1 MLLFI
6 VAFFLTLVAI
16 YIFGKIGVKFE
27 LLDKPSGQLKPHE
40 SPTPYT
46 GGMAIL
52 AGITPALF
60 RTSPI
65 LFAISGMWLV
75 GFLDD
80 RFGLPPLVRLFL
92 QLITGFYLS
101 YFVFNH
107 PLLNALLLSFLFAVI
122 INAYNMID
130 GMDGICGV
138 ISFVSSMALI
148 VGGLTDN
155 IYVVFSAA
163 ILAFIFFNFPPAR
176 IFLGDQGSYIVGTV
190 FGIALIQTYTGS
202 NFSLVIAVIWL
213 PVIDL
218 IFGFARRVK
227 AKKSPFSGDR
237 DHFYDKLYRLLDN
250 SKRATVLV
258 ASLMALVYSFS
269 AIFFSG
275 YLLYGFLIV
284 LSVIQAFS
292 LKSLKST

>member
-6 VAFFLTLVAI
+6 IAFFLTLVSI
-16 YIFGKIGVKFE
+16 YIFGKIGIRFD
-27 LLDKPSGQLKPHE
+27 LMDKPAGQLKPHE
-40 SPTPYT
+40 RPIPYT

-60 RTSPI
+60 YTSPI
-65 LFAISGMWLV
+65 LFAVSGMWLV

-80 RFGLPPLVRLFL
+80 RFGLPPSVRLIL
-92 QLITGFYLS
+92 QLVTGFYLS
-101 YFVFNH
+101 FFVFNH
-107 PLLNALLLSFLFAVI
+107 TILSSFILAFMFAAI

-138 ISFVSSMALI
+138 ISFVSSLALI

-155 IYVVFSAA
+155 IYIAFSAA

-190 FGIALIQTYTGS
+190 FGIALIQTYAGS
-202 NFSLVIAVIWL
+202 NFSLVVAVLWL
-213 PVIDL
+213 PVLDL
-218 IFGFARRVK
+218 ILGFIRRIK
-227 AKKSPFSGDR
+227 SGKSPFSGDR
-237 DHFYDKLYRLLDN
+237 DHFYDKLYRLLGN
-250 SKRATVLV
+250 NKRATVLV

-275 YLLYGFLIV
+275 YVLYGFLIV
-284 LSVIQAFS
+284 LSIIQTFS

>member
-6 VAFFLTLVAI
+6 VAFFLTLAAI
-16 YIFGKIGVKFE
+16 YIFGKIGIKYD
-27 LLDKPSGQLKPHE
+27 LMDKPAGQLKPHE
-40 SPTPYT
+40 RPVPYT
-46 GGMAIL
+46 GGMAVL

-60 RTSPI
+60 YTSPI
-65 LFAISGMWLV
+65 LFAVSGMWLV

-80 RFGLPPLVRLFL
+80 RFGIPPMVRLIL
-92 QLITGFYLS
+92 QLATGFYLS
-101 YFVFNH
+101 FFVFNH
-107 PLLNALLLSFLFAVI
+107 SILSSLILAFMFAVI

-130 GMDGICGV
+130 GMDGICGG
-138 ISFVSSMALI
+138 ITFVSSLALI

-155 IYVVFSAA
+155 IYIVFSAA

-190 FGIALIQTYTGS
+190 FGIALIQTYHGQHL
-202 NFSLVIAVIWL
+202 SLVIAVIWL
-213 PVIDL
+213 PVLDL
-218 IFGFARRVK
+218 ILGFIRRVK
-227 AKKSPFSGDR
+227 AGKSPISGDR

-275 YLLYGFLIV
+275 HVLYGFLIV
-284 LSVIQAFS
+284 LSIIQAFS

>member
-6 VAFFLTLVAI
+6 VAFFITLAAI
-16 YIFGKIGVKFE
+16 YIFGNIGIKFD
-27 LLDKPSGQLKPHE
+27 LMDKPSGELKPHE
-40 SPTPYT
+40 RPIPYT
-46 GGMAIL
+46 GGMAVL

-60 RTSPI
+60 YTSPI
-65 LFAISGMWLV
+65 LFAVSGMWLV
-75 GFLDD
+75 GFMDD
-80 RFGLPPLVRLFL
+80 RFGLPPIVRLFL
-92 QLITGFYLS
+92 QLIAGYYLS

-107 PLLNALLLSFLFAVI
+107 SLLNSFLLAFLFAVI
-122 INAYNMID
+122 INAYNMVD

-138 ISFVSSMALI
+138 ISFVSSLALI
-148 VGGLTDN
+148 IGGLSDN
-155 IYVVFSAA
+155 IYIVFSAA
-163 ILAFIFFNFPPAR
+163 ILAFVFFNFPPAR
-176 IFLGDQGSYIVGTV
+176 IFLGDQGSYIVGTI
-190 FGIALIQTYTGS
+190 FGIALIQTYPGP
-202 NFSLVIAVIWL
+202 NLPLVVAVIWL

-218 IFGFARRVK
+218 LFGFVRRIK

-250 SKRATVLV
+250 KKRATVLV

-284 LSVIQAFS
+284 LSIIQAFS

>member
-1 MLLFI
+1 MPLF
-6 VAFFLTLVAI
+6 VVVFFLTLVSI
-16 YIFGKIGVKFE
+16 YIFGKIGIKFD
-27 LLDKPSGQLKPHE
+27 LMDRPAGQLKPHE
-40 SPTPYT
+40 RPIPYT

-52 AGITPALF
+52 AGITPALLY
-60 RTSPI
+60 TSPI
-65 LFAISGMWLV
+65 LFAVSSMWLV

-80 RFGLPPLVRLFL
+80 RFGLPPWVRLIL
-92 QLITGFYLS
+92 QFVTGFYLS
-101 YFVFNH
+101 FFVFSH
-107 PLLNALLLSFLFAVI
+107 SVLNSFILALMFAVI

-130 GMDGICGV
+130 GMDGTCGA
-138 ISFVSSMALI
+138 ISFVSSLALI

-155 IYVVFSAA
+155 IYLAFSAA

-202 NFSLVIAVIWL
+202 NFPLVIAIIWL
-213 PVIDL
+213 PVLDL
-218 IFGFARRVK
+218 ILGFIRRVK
-227 AKKSPFSGDR
+227 AGKSPFSGDR

-250 SKRATVLV
+250 NKRATVLV

-275 YLLYGFLIV
+275 YVLYGFLIGI
-284 LSVIQAFS
+284 SIIQVFS